1 MLNWRLKLR
10 GTLQERHM
18 IILIWSGYC
27 LNLSYLFKWPPN
39 FDQFRIIKVDSLK
52 ISNPDNVGINIRHH
66 YNKIEGL
73 KHLWRNYGVIIW
85 DLWPLKTQYLEI
97 FQNIYEE
104 IVINISSHEHFL
116 PETSFPLIR
125 ACHFLSFKRKSM
137 FHFSRF
143 QIFIRLFWSLG

>member
-1 MLNWRLKLR
+1 MIYVLHQNSDDGRSFQKANLELFRSIHLK
-10 GTLQERHM
+10 
-18 IILIWSGYC
+18 
-27 LNLSYLFKWPPN
+27 
-39 FDQFRIIKVDSLK
+39 FRIQTAWG
-52 ISNPDNVGINIRHH
+52 PMGINIRHH